1 MNHCYLFIGPSAS
14 GKTSLAEAAFRPE
27 QKIISY
33 TTRDPRV
40 AEEHGRDYYFVTKKQ
55 FKQMVI
61 QDAFAEYDVY
71 DEHYYWIAKETLRHA
86 LTLGDCYDPIT
97 ATGFLNLYRAFGE
110 QMIPVWINISKDT
123 IIQRLEKRASPEELA
138 RRLALYQA
146 DQENYDR
153 LKQIP
158 QLIEIDGEA
167 SLAAMV
173 QELRQRLN

>member
-14 GKTSLAEAAFRPE
+14 GKTSLAETTFRPE

-71 DEHYYWIAKETLRHA
+71 DGHYYGIAKETLQQA

-97 ATGFLNLYRAFGE
+97 ATGFLNLYRVFGE
-110 QMIPVWINISKDT
+110 QMIPVWINISKET
-123 IIQRLEKRASPEELA
+123 ITQRLKKRASSEELA

-153 LKQIP
+153 LKQLP

-167 SLAAMV
+167 SLASMV